1 MNDKKHSAEEAFRE
15 AADRRAALELRLS
28 EADRARFAAL
38 IKKQDTERE
47 REHRRLEQRKQDYE
61 VEQRKQKTTLT
72 LDMIQRDGNAPRA
85 LRDAAREYAAQQHW
99 VSDLDR
105 LHDKQR
111 DKFLDR
117 AVNQR
122 QQDAADPENAR
133 EQRRED
139 DDGTGRSRRRKW
151 E

>member
-1 MNDKKHSAEEAFRE
+1 MTDNKQSAEDAFRE

-38 IKKQDTERE
+38 LRKQETERE

-61 VEQRKQKTTLT
+61 AEQRKQKTALT

-85 LRDAAREYAAQQHW
+85 LRDAAREYAAHQHW
-99 VSDLDR
+99 VADLDR

-111 DKFLDR
+111 DKFLDN
-117 AVNQR
+117 AINQR
-122 QQDAADPENAR
+122 QQDNADHENAP
-133 EQRRED
+133 EQRRH
-139 DDGTGRSRRRKW
+139 DDGGISRSRRREW